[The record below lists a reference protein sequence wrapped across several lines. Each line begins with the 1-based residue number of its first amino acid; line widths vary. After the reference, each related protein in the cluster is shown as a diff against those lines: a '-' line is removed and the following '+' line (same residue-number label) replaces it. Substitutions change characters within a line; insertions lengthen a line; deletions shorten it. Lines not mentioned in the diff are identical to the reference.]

1 MASNE
6 TLLSQE
12 PAAAID
18 IATAIIVTI
27 LISISILSVFG
38 NALVLAAIYMTY
50 SLRTVGNFLFGNL
63 ALSDFLQGAIAIPC
77 RIVVLLYADC
87 DYRRWFCPFS
97 IALSILFG
105 GSSNLTAFFLSALKG
120 LLEFDGHSSTI
131 LW

>member
-1 MASNE
+1 LASNE

-38 NALVLAAIYMTY
+38 NALVLAAIYMNY
-50 SLRTVGNFLFGNL
+50 NLRTVGNFLFGNL
-63 ALSDFLQGAIAIPC
+63 ALSDFLQGAIAISC

-87 DYRRWFCPFS
+87 DYRRWFCSFS